1 LILTILTYGSEV
13 CGLNDSTKLEGTH
26 FRQTILGMRS
36 QTKTFY

>member
-13 CGLNDSTKLEGTH
+13 CGLNDSTKLEGTP
-26 FRQTILGMRS
+26 FRQTISGMRS